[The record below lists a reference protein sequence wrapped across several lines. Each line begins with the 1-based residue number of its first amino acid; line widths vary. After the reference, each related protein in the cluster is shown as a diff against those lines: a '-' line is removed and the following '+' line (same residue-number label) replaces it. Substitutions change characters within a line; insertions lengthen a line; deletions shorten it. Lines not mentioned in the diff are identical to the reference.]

1 MRKLSTI
8 LLVFLLLCVALP
20 FLPTIKAQEE
30 HGSFGNPT
38 LPEVTSLNWT
48 RFWQL
53 FNVHSDWDLEY
64 NNGSGW
70 ISSKQSLQVIRN
82 YYANSTEMP
91 IPANV
96 ADASFCKISLNFTS
110 PYTANYRLTF
120 AIDLDVKEYIYYE
133 TKWEYVV
140 SYQNYTVFFNWA
152 DLKNVSGLIFSHGIQ
167 PIEDESWFWFRI
179 RRDNVPANY
188 NILLDPSFGYPT
200 PGGSFSDT
208 SANQL
213 KGSHWTMPEDG
224 TADNITFY
232 GKGTTSMNVKAA
244 IYLDSDKSLVA
255 ETGTVAVT
263 TTNSWWTT
271 PDFASKPDLTEGTE
285 YWLVLMPDTSSFRIY
300 YQSSSSGKGGYDQEG
315 EFVFPNPCSLS
326 YEAREFSLFCNYT
339 VAAGGET
346 YNVGPSITLDFA
358 LSSLT
363 IPYLFYQR
371 FSAITL
377 NFALASTVSHTAAA
391 LWKIFPSVTLDF
403 SLASAL
409 NHITAVWNLHPS
421 ITLNFALASAATPF
435 YTFVKSHGINL
446 VFALASTATPFYT
459 YVQSHG
465 ISLVFALAS
474 TAQQISEG
482 IRHVSSGINLNFALA
497 SAQAFY
503 GHYIVTPGMSLVFV
517 LASQLGFINPIMNV
531 TPGIALTF
539 AISSVSD
546 FIGIFNVGPSVTLT
560 FALSSLTHVVE
571 GIIYK
576 VFPKITVVWSIV
588 TNFLPVTP
596 EVSVASAGFAIIA
609 IALALCALAI
619 GVKALKRER
628 TNKYME
634 YV

>member
-1 MRKLSTI
+1 MQKLPTT

-53 FNVHSDWDLEY
+53 FNIHSEWDLEY

-70 ISSKQSLQVIRN
+70 ISSKQSLQVIKN

-96 ADASFCKISLNFTS
+96 TDASFCKISLNFTS

-263 TTNSWWTT
+263 TTESWWTT

-285 YWLVLMPDTSSFRIY
+285 YWLVLMPDTSSFRLY

-315 EFVFPNPCSLS
+315 EFVFPNPCSLT

-346 YNVGPSITLDFA
+346 YNVNPSITLDFA

-363 IPYLFYQR
+363 IPYLLYQR

-377 NFALASTVSHTAAA
+377 DFALASTMQIYKTWVQTHAVN
-391 LWKIFPSVTLDF
+391 LMF
-403 SLASAL
+403 SLTSTL
-409 NHITAVWNLHPS
+409 NHITATWNVYSGIVLDFS
-421 ITLNFALASAATPF
+421 LSSTVTPF
-435 YTFVKSHGINL
+435 YTFIRSHGINL
-446 VFALASTATPFYT
+446 VFALSSMAELVTGVFNVNPVVNVVFSLSSTATYIQHHFYA
-459 YVQSHG
+459 YSG
-465 ISLVFALAS
+465 IVVNFVLSS
-474 TAQQISEG
+474 TSTLIQ
-482 IRHVSSGINLNFALA
+482 HYFTVSSV
-497 SAQAFY
+497 
-503 GHYIVTPGMSLVFV
+503 IVLDFV
-517 LASQLGFINPIMNV
+517 LAATATFTAAAVYATQGFV
-531 TPGIALTF
+531 LAVVLL
-539 AISSVSD
+539 AC
-546 FIGIFNVGPSVTLT
+546 FIGGLGV
-560 FALSSLTHVVE
+560 AVV
-571 GIIYK
+571 
-576 VFPKITVVWSIV
+576 
-588 TNFLPVTP
+588 
-596 EVSVASAGFAIIA
+596 IA
-609 IALALCALAI
+609 
-619 GVKALKRER
+619 VRR
-628 TNKYME
+628 TT
-634 YV
+634 